1 VADPNQARPHGN
13 ALAKLRIQAELS
25 PSAAAE
31 HLGIEESDL
40 SDIERG
46 TAQAPTSLLADMAKL
61 YQANPHVLVKAYLAD
76 QRR

>member
-1 VADPNQARPHGN
+1 VSDPNQARPHGN
-13 ALAKLRIQAELS
+13 ALAQLRTSAELS

-31 HLGIEESDL
+31 HLGIEESEL

-46 TAQAPTSLLADMAKL
+46 VVQASTSLLADMAKL